1 MRAFPESIDEYRK
14 QLERGHIQD
23 AYQGLMGYFR
33 ALRAHFKNE
42 YPDYSVPGSIYYGY
56 MDMTYFS
63 IVPEFLRRRKLKIAI
78 VFVHDKFR
86 FEVWLSGS
94 NRNVQAETWKLLKE
108 GGWHKHDLSSN
119 PRTEDY
125 VTGHILDTNPDFRDL
140 DALTGQIERGTLG
153 FIRDVERF
161 LSGQG
166 N

>member
-1 MRAFPESIDEYRK
+1 MRAFPELMDEYRV
-14 QLERGHIQD
+14 QIERGYIQE
-23 AYQGLMGYFR
+23 AYRGLMGYFR
-33 ALRAHFKNE
+33 ELRAHFSAT
-42 YPDYSVPGSIYYGY
+42 YPDFSVPGSIYYGY

-94 NRNVQAETWKLLKE
+94 NRGVQAEYWNLLKE
-108 GGWHKHDLSSN
+108 GGWQKHDLSSN
-119 PRTEDY
+119 PRAEDY
-125 VTGHILDTNPDFRDL
+125 VTGHILDTNPDFRNL
-140 DALTGQIERGTLG
+140 DALTVQIETGTLA
-153 FIRDVERF
+153 FIRDVEGF